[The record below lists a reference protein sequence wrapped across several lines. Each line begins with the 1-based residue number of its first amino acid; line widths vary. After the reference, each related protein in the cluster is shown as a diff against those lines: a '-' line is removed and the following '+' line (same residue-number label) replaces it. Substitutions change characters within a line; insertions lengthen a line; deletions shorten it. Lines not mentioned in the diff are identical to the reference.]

1 VTVSAI
7 ARLIDMLSLVTCHGF
22 LLQALKASA
31 EEAEAESLRRA
42 AAAAAAAPMDLTA
55 VEPPSIGVLR
65 VYGNPERTNRSTP
78 LAWPTHLLDL
88 CQ

>member
-1 VTVSAI
+1 MTVSSI

-42 AAAAAAAPMDLTA
+42 TAAAAAPMDLTA

-78 LAWPTHLLDL
+78 LAWQTHLPDSSR
-88 CQ
+88 